1 MFVAAS
7 HSAGMGFQGTTTGYS
22 VGSSISGSES
32 TGPWVAIYTK
42 QHHEKRVA
50 EYRADQAFDC
60 YLPLYT
66 SERKWSNHRTATI
79 HLPLFPT
86 YLFVRTSPRV
96 RIRILRTPGV
106 IGIVSR
112 GSIDE
117 SISDHEIEILRGGLH
132 LRHPE
137 PHTFAVGARVRIA
150 AGHLQGFRESLSTVV
165 VFSGGDH
172 GSHDSAE
179 CICRSR
185 SRRTG
190 ALCPLSA
197 CRPCKC
203 LITIENPRSP
213 REPASAY
220 SAQAATLTLGM
231 RLP

>member
-50 EYRADQAFDC
+50 EYLADQAFDC

-150 AGHLQGFRESLSTVV
+150 AGPLAGIQGIIVKCKSSFRVVITVPMIQQSVSVEVAADELAPSVLSLHA
-165 VFSGGDH
+165 DH
-172 GSHDSAE
+172 
-179 CICRSR
+179 
-185 SRRTG
+185 
-190 ALCPLSA
+190 
-197 CRPCKC
+197 
-203 LITIENPRSP
+203 
-213 REPASAY
+213 ASA
-220 SAQAATLTLGM
+220 
-231 RLP
+231 